1 MSFHVVDILDAW
13 YRLSLLMEEEGH
25 HLQVIA
31 EAVMAAVAVEVE
43 GAMAFLGILIT
54 EVPL

>member
-1 MSFHVVDILDAW
+1 
-13 YRLSLLMEEEGH
+13 MEEEGH